1 MRTVA
6 EKVWIREGIVAEGPE
21 GETLA
26 GNPCKGC
33 GQVFFPMAEKVCLY
47 CLEGPLEDIPLSR
60 KGKLCSY
67 TVVHMPA
74 SGFQPPYAVGFVDL
88 PEGVRVF
95 TPLVMDEDKP
105 FREGMEME
113 VRVGKLWEEEDKE
126 VMGFK
131 FAPVEG

>member
-1 MRTVA
+1 MA
-6 EKVWIREGIVAEGPE
+6 EKVWIRDGIITEGPE
-21 GETLA
+21 GQTLA
-26 GNPCKGC
+26 GNKCRAC
-33 GQVFFPMAEKVCLY
+33 GQVFFPKAEKVCLN
-47 CLEGPLEDIPLSR
+47 CLEGPLEDLPLSR

-113 VRVGKLWEEEDKE
+113 VRVGTLWEEEDRE

-131 FAPVEG
+131 FRVAGG